1 MILEVKNVTKY
12 FGGLAALKNVSL
24 KVNEGEL
31 IGLIGPN
38 GAGKTT
44 LFKVIAGIYRP
55 SSGTVMFKGSDIT
68 GLRPYEICRLGIA
81 LTHQNPHPFLN
92 MTVFDNV
99 AIGAMFGK
107 DDNLSLKD
115 VKEEVIF
122 CLDFVGLLGKK
133 DVLAKNLTLAER
145 KNLEIARALATKPHV
160 ILLDE
165 VIAGLNPAES
175 VKATEI
181 IKRIRSEL
189 KITILWIEHV
199 MRAIM
204 RVAERII
211 VLHHGEVI
219 AEGTPQE
226 VATNKKVISAY
237 LGEAK
242 ANST

>member
-1 MILEVKNVTKY
+1 MILEVKNITKY
-12 FGGLAALKNVSL
+12 FGGLVALKNVSF

-31 IGLIGPN
+31 VGLIGPN

-55 SSGTVMFKGSDIT
+55 SSGTVMFKGRNIT

-81 LTHQNPHPFLN
+81 LTHQSPRPFPN
-92 MTVFDNV
+92 MTAFDNV
-99 AIGAMFGK
+99 AMGAMFGRGS
-107 DDNLSLKD
+107 NLSLED
-115 VKEEVIF
+115 VKEEAIF
-122 CLDFVGLLGKK
+122 CLDFVGLLNKK

-145 KNLEIARALATKPHV
+145 KNLEIARALATKPRA

-165 VIAGLNPAES
+165 VVAGLNPVES
-175 VKATEI
+175 MKAIET

-219 AEGTPQE
+219 AEGAPQE
-226 VATNKKVISAY
+226 VATNKEVISAY
-237 LGEAK
+237 LGK
-242 ANST
+242 AEG